1 MEVELVFLMKYK
13 LNPFDLLG
21 NITLLDL
28 ESYMARIEYKIKEEE
43 KEQEKQKGLGK
54 SLAAIR
60 DILNAMNL

>member
-13 LNPFDLLG
+13 MNPFDLLG

-28 ESYMARIEYKIKEEE
+28 ESYMGRIEQKIKEEE
-43 KEQEKQKGLGK
+43 KQQEKQKGLGK

-60 DILNAMNL
+60 DILNSMNI